1 MPPAAAAVPRH
12 SGRQRRDTPALSL
25 CRSGGLDCAGRI
37 RNCGGIRGDASGEQ
51 QSDDVRK
58 TARCAATDLKAG
70 LSRLCSTVMAS
81 TSGPLSAT
89 NLASFSAI
97 SLDSASTG
105 GETLSSLSVLGLNSH
120 SYYCTVFNQP
130 SHTTSLEPIEDKKR
144 SKEGQEGGGGEWRTD
159 SLQ

>member
-1 MPPAAAAVPRH
+1 M
-12 SGRQRRDTPALSL
+12 
-25 CRSGGLDCAGRI
+25 
-37 RNCGGIRGDASGEQ
+37 
-51 QSDDVRK
+51 
-58 TARCAATDLKAG
+58 ATDLKAG
-70 LSRLCSTVMAS
+70 FSRLCSTVMAS

-97 SLDSASTG
+97 SLDSASAG

-144 SKEGQEGGGGEWRTD
+144 RSKEGQGGEWRTVLILYCNKPSNTFNARF
-159 SLQ
+159 SLTPCLHLQLGQAVVT

>member
-1 MPPAAAAVPRH
+1 
-12 SGRQRRDTPALSL
+12 
-25 CRSGGLDCAGRI
+25 
-37 RNCGGIRGDASGEQ
+37 
-51 QSDDVRK
+51 
-58 TARCAATDLKAG
+58 
-70 LSRLCSTVMAS
+70 MAS

-144 SKEGQEGGGGEWRTD
+144 SKEGQEGGGVNGGLILYSNKPSNTFNA
-159 SLQ
+159 SFFL

>member
-1 MPPAAAAVPRH
+1 M
-12 SGRQRRDTPALSL
+12 
-25 CRSGGLDCAGRI
+25 
-37 RNCGGIRGDASGEQ
+37 
-51 QSDDVRK
+51 
-58 TARCAATDLKAG
+58 TDLKAG

-144 SKEGQEGGGGEWRTD
+144 SKEGQEGEGGVNGGPILYSNKPSNTFNTSFSDTKLTFAIR
-159 SLQ
+159 LQLHKGPRHTYKEERETRFPFSPLRYSNTLLSIFSANP

>member
-1 MPPAAAAVPRH
+1 
-12 SGRQRRDTPALSL
+12 
-25 CRSGGLDCAGRI
+25 
-37 RNCGGIRGDASGEQ
+37 
-51 QSDDVRK
+51 
-58 TARCAATDLKAG
+58 
-70 LSRLCSTVMAS
+70 MAS